1 MSVINWNQWTQN
13 EVHNIEIIGVE
24 TKLVSDILCYE
35 LTFIFLRH
43 PYEKMKI
50 YLYQEDIINLLKMLD
65 IFYLS
70 DLVGKK
76 LRVMKQGDIKI
87 GHKTNNEW
95 V

>member
-1 MSVINWNQWTQN
+1 MSEFINLNQWTQN

-50 YLYQEDIINLLKMLD
+50 FIVEKSDCGPAVALD
-65 IFYLS
+65 TAIFS
-70 DLVGKK
+70 Q
-76 LRVMKQGDIKI
+76 RS
-87 GHKTNNEW
+87 
-95 V
+95 